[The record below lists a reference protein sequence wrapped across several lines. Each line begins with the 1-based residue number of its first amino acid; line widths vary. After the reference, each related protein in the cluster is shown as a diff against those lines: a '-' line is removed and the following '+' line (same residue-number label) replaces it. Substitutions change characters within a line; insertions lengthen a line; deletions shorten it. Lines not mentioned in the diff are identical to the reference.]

1 MHIIIIVKFEK
12 TTLIMI
18 IYFIIIITALLSILS
33 FNDRNLFD
41 KLKFNAFDIK
51 HNKQGWR
58 FFTYAFVHADWIH
71 LFVNMYVLY
80 SFGTIVLQIFGYH
93 FGPQATI
100 YFLMLYIGGLLFSNL
115 FDYGKHKDNAFYS
128 AVGASGAVS
137 AVVFASILV
146 YPQGTIYFFFIPFPI
161 PSVVF
166 GILYLVYSAYMSK
179 KGKSN
184 IGHSAHFWGAIFG
197 IVLTIALKPVFA
209 TKFFEYI
216 LNYF

>member
-1 MHIIIIVKFEK
+1 M
-12 TTLIMI
+12 LI
-18 IYFIIIITALLSILS
+18 YLIIIITVLISFLC
-33 FNDRNLFD
+33 FNDRSLHE
-41 KLKFNAFDIK
+41 KLRFNAFDIK
-51 HNKQGWR
+51 HNRQGWR

-80 SFGTIVLQIFGYH
+80 SFGDIVLQIFGYH
-93 FGPQATI
+93 FGYQATI
-100 YFLMLYIGGLLFSNL
+100 YFLVLYVGGILFSTL
-115 FDYGKHKDNAFYS
+115 VDFGKHKENAFYS

-137 AVVFASILV
+137 AVVFSSILI

-179 KGKSN
+179 KGKDN

-197 IVLTIALKPVFA
+197 IVFTIALKPAFA
-209 TKFFEYI
+209 TKFIEYI
-216 LNYF
+216 INYF